1 MDDKENIKINI
12 NQNPIYDDTQNIYHH
27 IHNIK
32 VSVNEKSIEKQ
43 KAENNIFNI
52 NKYFAAAILSVF
64 IYVACALT
72 AQVQLADIITIEVPL
87 TILLSLLLT
96 YLMLSNHVKEGYC
109 GYTIVAILLFFVNP
123 SYTFIVLVTELSQ
136 AIIDCT
142 VKIFTNKH
150 DFSVFNEEKHN
161 LSKSDH
167 IINFFH
173 RIKYHLLLSVI
184 FFVAFTLFSYFYPSV
199 FQSLIIPA
207 YQGMQEGV
215 QSGTVELATTPLF
228 INNFSVAFR
237 MFISGICLSIP
248 NIYLLIYN
256 GLLIGFTGSQLPISY
271 FLSFTV
277 PHGILELTAVMLA
290 GGAGFKV
297 TQAILNLFNGLT
309 LRKEISFSNFMVVSL
324 KMILDSIVIMVVVFV
339 LLMIAAYVEA
349 NLTIPIGRTLLG
361 I

>member
-72 AQVQLADIITIEVPL
+72 AQ
-87 TILLSLLLT
+87 
-96 YLMLSNHVKEGYC
+96 
-109 GYTIVAILLFFVNP
+109 
-123 SYTFIVLVTELSQ
+123 

-142 VKIFTNKH
+142 VKLFTNKH

-167 IINFFH
+167 IINFLH

-309 LRKEISFSNFMVVSL
+309 LRKEISFSKFMVVSL